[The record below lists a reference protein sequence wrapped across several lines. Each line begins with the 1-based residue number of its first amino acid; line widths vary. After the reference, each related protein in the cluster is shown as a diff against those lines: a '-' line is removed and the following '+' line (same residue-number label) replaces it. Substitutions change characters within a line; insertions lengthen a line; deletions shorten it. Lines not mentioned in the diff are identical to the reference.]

1 MCSAYVCF
9 VLALAAAAHQ
19 AADFRTTGAVTE
31 GVGDPVQI
39 VFLVSGGDKRR
50 VASAEQHLAR
60 HLRRPGEAPIS
71 FHLVTDKAWPSEM
84 VEGWATPHL
93 LSSMPAAALDLHA
106 NFSRITHGP
115 GSIYMWKPLL
125 PWLLPASLTRVMVL
139 DADLVLT
146 RSVHELCGRNST
158 PSAPARPSGW
168 RGSRRRRMRSSGP
181 RRASTAACS
190 CSTSDG
196 CAKPMGRTSASSAV
210 APPARAVTSDTSATR
225 RYTRG

>member
-1 MCSAYVCF
+1 MPAERSACVCS
-9 VLALAAAAHQ
+9 VLALAAVAQ
-19 AADFRTTGAVTE
+19 AADFRTTGALTE

-39 VFLVSGGDKRR
+39 VFLVTGGDQRR
-50 VASAEQHLAR
+50 VASAEHLAR

-125 PWLLPASLTRVMVL
+125 PWLLPESLMRVMVL

-146 RSVHELCGRNST
+146 RSVHELWAQFDT
-158 PSAPARPSGW
+158 F
-168 RGSRRRRMRSSGP
+168 
-181 RRASTAACS
+181 
-190 CSTSDG
+190 
-196 CAKPMGRTSASSAV
+196 SASAAV
-210 APPARAVTSDTSATR
+210 GLANRRNAAALKKKKKPAERARYGTPLVLGVLPAAMPGPGRQEPPT
-225 RYTRG
+225 